1 MKMGKKSK
9 NKDDETSIEE
19 TMAEAEAVMARL
31 DDMMAMQHE
40 KIDAIVKKASV
51 YSVLWILV
59 AAVVYYVWPTAWYYW
74 IPAILAVTT
83 IASLIFALVMRRKMP
98 KD

>member
-1 MKMGKKSK
+1 MTMSKKK
-9 NKDDETSIEE
+9 KENKESFEE
-19 TMAEAEAVMARL
+19 TIAEAEAVMGQL
-31 DDMMAMQHE
+31 DDMIAMQHE

-51 YSVLWILV
+51 YSVLWIII
-59 AAVVYYVWPTAWYYW
+59 AAVVYYVWPTSWYYW